1 MTLDEAVER
10 LECRSG
16 FGAFLGLAS
25 TEVTEILSAAVLEVK
40 EQRQEIAKLRVL
52 LEHEETV
59 RSKKLHRETPVKSQ
73 SFLRGNTLHRGD
85 RMRVT
90 AEKAT
95 GTVDHV
101 DGGRVKLVFVTSKDG
116 EYARWYKRTEL
127 ERVASV
133 A

>member
-1 MTLDEAVER
+1 MTLDEVIDQ
-10 LECRSG
+10 LECQDETVVLWLLPI
-16 FGAFLGLAS
+16 A
-25 TEVTEILSAAVLEVK
+25 LEVK

-73 SFLRGNTLHRGD
+73 SFLRGNTLHKGD

-95 GTVDHV
+95 GTIDQV
-101 DGGRVKLVFVTSKDG
+101 DGNRVKLVFVACEGG